1 MLQFFIIQVFNT
13 QGQFKKEWKGIGYPY
28 EIEAYDPNTLIITDA
43 RSGEINKIDF
53 DGKVIERFGQWG
65 KKESEFGFPHG
76 LAVDVNGVIFV
87 GELLNWRIQK
97 YK

>member
-43 RSGEINKIDF
+43 RSREINKIDF

-65 KKESEFGFPHG
+65 KKNLSLDFLMGW
-76 LAVDVNGVIFV
+76 
-87 GELLNWRIQK
+87 LLMLMALFLLERD
-97 YK
+97 